1 MENTVD
7 KTTKLQNDY
16 DFMYDAYVVKKMR
29 PKDIANMLNI
39 SEKLVDI
46 KIREHGLF
54 V

>member
-1 MENTVD
+1 MENTID

-16 DFMYDAYVVKKMR
+16 DFMYDAYVVKQMKPR
-29 PKDIANMLNI
+29 EIAALLNI
-39 SEKLVDI
+39 SIKLVDL